1 MKWETKAIDNSL
13 NEEIVEG
20 GIQLNQAIAGP
31 FKGWRTPCSG
41 LGLGTHATPY
51 DFYRY

>member
-20 GIQLNQAIAGP
+20 GILLNQAIAGP
-31 FKGWRTPCSG
+31 FKVVANYLQRTGSGYPCNSI
-41 LGLGTHATPY
+41 
-51 DFYRY
+51 